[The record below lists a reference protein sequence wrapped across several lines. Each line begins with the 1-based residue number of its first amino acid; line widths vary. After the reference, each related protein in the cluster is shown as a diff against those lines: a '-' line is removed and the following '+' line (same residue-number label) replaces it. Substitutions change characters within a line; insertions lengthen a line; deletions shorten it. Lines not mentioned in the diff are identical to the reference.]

1 MPTKPIIKYFIYA
14 LAVIL
19 SLIVLALIIVSPPGF
34 TNNKSV
40 YQGF

>member
-1 MPTKPIIKYFIYA
+1 MSPKSLIKFIIYA
-14 LAVIL
+14 LVIIL
-19 SLIVLALIIVSPPGF
+19 SLIVLGLLIVSPPGF